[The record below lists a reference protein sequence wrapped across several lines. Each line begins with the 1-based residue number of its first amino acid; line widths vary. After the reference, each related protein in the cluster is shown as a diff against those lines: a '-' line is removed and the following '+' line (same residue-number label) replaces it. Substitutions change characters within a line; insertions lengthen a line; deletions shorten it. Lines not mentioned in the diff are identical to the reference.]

1 MITAV
6 IQILTI
12 PSAMGLYMSSTT
24 LELEAANITIQ
35 LQDHNIS
42 TSHLTTTA
50 NTSQHQGNRV
60 NSRKKNS
67 NSHIIN
73 NRLIITS
80 IAEVSFKRNRKK
92 TRRENQRNKSSSIAK
107 MRLCF
112 PPHHSLLQ
120 RAFPAQETEREKK
133 RKER

>member
-12 PSAMGLYMSSTT
+12 PSAIGLYISSTT

-42 TSHLTTTA
+42 TNHLTTTA
-50 NTSQHQGNRV
+50 NTSQHQENRV

-67 NSHIIN
+67 NSRIIN

-92 TRRENQRNKSSSIAK
+92 QGERTKETKARQSPKCACVFHLIIHYYARV
-107 MRLCF
+107 
-112 PPHHSLLQ
+112 PH
-120 RAFPAQETEREKK
+120 RKPKGK